1 VRFLAPLYLV
11 GVVLV
16 ALPILLHLF
25 RRDVKPRVP
34 FTAVRLLRGVRVD
47 RSRNR
52 RLRDKILL
60 AARVA
65 ALLLLAT
72 AFARPYRA
80 GSTRDT
86 PLTIVAVDRSFSMGA
101 PGTFERALAIAR
113 SEIDRA
119 ARTRVAVIAFDDR
132 AEVLAGP
139 GLAEDARTALTK
151 LSAAGAGGTRYA
163 AMFDRAAELT
173 GDEAG
178 ARLIVISDLQRS
190 GFAGAPAEFPKGIDL
205 QPRDAGGTHA
215 NVAIDSIDVRGGH
228 VMVSVHNYG
237 SEAAAT
243 TLRAGTPSNQS
254 ASRSLEVPPGATT
267 AVSFTAPVAEGAIE
281 ASLADPDGYPAD
293 NARFAIAGPRAL
305 PRIVLVTGD
314 IDSSNGF
321 YLSRALLADT
331 DEASAFDVQQV
342 TGQQFGAMQPEAVA
356 QIAAVALLAT
366 HGIPRRAAESFK
378 ALFDAGGGVFVAAGP
393 ETNPAVVSQLLD
405 LDPPLAADDDSQQGA
420 LAVRDVRHPVFRA
433 FDTAS
438 ATFAQVN
445 IDREWRL
452 GSDRAFRTIA
462 VFSSGAPALLERS
475 VRNGRVLLFAS
486 DVDRRWNDFPLHATF
501 VPFAQEALRYV
512 AARRPSPTAMS
523 VADVPADTP
532 ATPGIISVGG
542 RPRAVNVDTRESTV
556 DRLTP
561 SQFTASVART
571 DAGPGRVSQ
580 RAHVQEAAQSLWWYG
595 LALMLVTLVVEAFV
609 GAR

>member
-1 VRFLAPLYLV
+1 VQFLAPLYLV
-11 GVVLV
+11 GAVLV

-25 RRDVKPRVP
+25 RRDLKPRVP

-52 RLRDKILL
+52 RLRDVVLL
-60 AARVA
+60 AARVV

-80 GSTRDT
+80 GGTSDT
-86 PLTIVAVDRSFSMGA
+86 PPTIVAVDRSFSMGA
-101 PGTFERALAIAR
+101 PGAFERALALAR

-139 GLAEDARTALTK
+139 GLAEDARGALRT
-151 LSAAGAGGTRYA
+151 LSAGSGGTRYA
-163 AMFDRAAELT
+163 AMFDRAAELA

-190 GFAGAPAEFPKGIDL
+190 GFGGEPAELPKGIDL
-205 QPRDAGGTHA
+205 QAREAGGAHA
-215 NVAIDSIDVRGGH
+215 NVAIDSMEVRDGL
-228 VMVSVHNYG
+228 VMVTVHNYG
-237 SEAAAT
+237 AAAAAT
-243 TLRAGTPSNQS
+243 TLRLGTPSNQS
-254 ASRSLEVPPGATT
+254 AGRSLKVQPGATT
-267 AVSFTAPVAEGAIE
+267 AVSFNAPAAAGPIE

-293 NARFAIAGPRAL
+293 NARFALAGPRAL

-314 IDSSNGF
+314 TDSSNGF

-331 DEASAFDVQQV
+331 DEASAFDVQEM
-342 TGQQFGAMQPEAVA
+342 TAQQFGAMQPEAVA
-356 QIAAVALLAT
+356 QVAAVVLLAT
-366 HGIPRRAAESFK
+366 RGIPRRAAEGFT

-405 LDPPLAADDDSQQGA
+405 LDPPLAADEDNQPGA
-420 LAVRDVRHPVFRA
+420 LVVRDVRHPVFRA

-438 ATFAQVN
+438 ASFAQVT

-452 GSDRAFRTIA
+452 GSDRAFTTIA

-475 VRNGRVLLFAS
+475 VRNGRVLVFAS

-512 AARRPSPTAMS
+512 AARSPAPTAMS
-523 VADVPADTP
+523 VADVPADQP
-532 ATPGIISVGG
+532 ARPGIISVGG
-542 RPRAVNVDTRESTV
+542 RSRAVNVDTRESTV

-561 SQFTASVART
+561 SEFTASVARI
-571 DAGPGRVSQ
+571 DARPGRASR
-580 RAHVQEAAQSLWWYG
+580 RARVQEAAQNVWWYG
-595 LALMLVTLVVEAFV
+595 LALMLVMLVVEAFV